1 MGDSQVTEYMPTP
14 AVGPNPDPGISAP
27 FFHNTGTTLLKFT
40 CAEVPSNRI
49 NRIEDS
55 RSVTAMLVAELDLI
69 KPIPIPSHP
78 RLDGLPDYMKQQAW
92 ENSQKFAYASEPKET
107 VPAVIPPAPSAAE
120 GTTSTVITEGDTKP
134 DSAVKEPAEGNYM
147 NIV

>member
-1 MGDSQVTEYMPTP
+1 
-14 AVGPNPDPGISAP
+14 
-27 FFHNTGTTLLKFT
+27 
-40 CAEVPSNRI
+40 
-49 NRIEDS
+49 
-55 RSVTAMLVAELDLI
+55 MLVAELDLI
-69 KPIPIPSHP
+69 KPIPIPSNP
-78 RLDGLPDYMKQQAW
+78 RSNELPDYAKQQAW
-92 ENSQKFAYASEPKET
+92 EKSQEFAYAREPKET